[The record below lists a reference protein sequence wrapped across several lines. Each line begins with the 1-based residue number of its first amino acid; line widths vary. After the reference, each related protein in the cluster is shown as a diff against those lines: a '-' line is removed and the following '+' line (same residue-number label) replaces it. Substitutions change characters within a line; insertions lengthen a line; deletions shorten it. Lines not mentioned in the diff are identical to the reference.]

1 VSLFCLPHEQVRL
14 TFHFSSD
21 NSQTLDQFKSAASK
35 VSSTTDPT
43 FSAQGGIVG
52 PVKAAS
58 NGASSSTSSAPAAAS
73 STGSAAELKGSM
85 AWAGLFATFATGWG
99 IAELMS

>member
-1 VSLFCLPHEQVRL
+1 MSLSYLPHEQDRL
-14 TFHFSSD
+14 TVYFSSD

-43 FSAQGGIVG
+43 FSAQGGTIG

-58 NGASSSTSSAPAAAS
+58 NGAASSTSSAPPAAS
-73 STGSAAELKGSM
+73 STGSAVELKGSM
-85 AWAGLFATFATGWG
+85 TWAGLFATFVAGWG
-99 IAELMS
+99 IAELMG